1 MPVSWCWQAVE
12 TTLSDEQPVRIEWSA
27 DLLLK
32 GKSQPPRF
40 LVTQWDETKLRPFGS
55 WRLADRTE
63 PIDVNLILQ
72 RLLTIYKSEDI
83 DQNQK
88 KVTHKSKL
96 TASLTDSLR
105 GCDRQVIDVQDTDVK
120 STQANAPDTPDTPD
134 MPDTDT
140 PV

>member
-12 TTLSDEQPVRIEWSA
+12 TTLSDEQPVQSGWSS

-32 GKSQPPRF
+32 GKSQLPQF
-40 LVTQWDETKLRPFGS
+40 LGTQWDETKVRPFGS

-72 RLLTIYKSEDI
+72 RLLTIYKSEDN

-96 TASLTDSLR
+96 TSSLTDSLR
-105 GCDRQVIDVQDTDVK
+105 GCDRQVIDVKDTDVK
-120 STQANAPDTPDTPD
+120 STQANAQDTPDTEI
-134 MPDTDT
+134 